1 MGVLQIPIGTFH
13 RSVSGEEGSL
23 VLNQSIRDPN
33 FNYATEFIPVK
44 LSDRHDLMTARSSSP
59 WVWTWRD
66 GHICRHHSISE
77 GDCVAVF
84 DSQGA

>member
-1 MGVLQIPIGTFH
+1 MGALQIPIGTFH
-13 RSVSGEEGSL
+13 RSVSGEDGSL
-23 VLNQSIRDPN
+23 VLNQSVRDQN

-44 LSDRHDLMTARSSSP
+44 LSDRQDLMTAKSSPP

-77 GDCVAVF
+77 GDCVSVSDF
-84 DSQGA
+84 QGA